1 MNELMT
7 KVFLEQPRLHR
18 FWYIYSKCK
27 HSLSVLGLAETI
39 IKLQNRMAIFFIKNI
54 MSFFYFLSFF
64 FFSSLSSLKALTR
77 SARPPMAAPARSVP
91 PKTAAETCAKHHDKI
106 NILHISVYCFFC
118 ASCCNIYNL

>member
-39 IKLQNRMAIFFIKNI
+39 IKLQNCMAIFFIKNI

-64 FFSSLSSLKALTR
+64 FFSSLSSLNALTR
-77 SARPPMAAPARSVP
+77 RARPPMASPASSVP

-106 NILHISVYCFFC
+106 NIYIFHISVFW
-118 ASCCNIYNL
+118 CNIYNL